1 MGRKYVTVTLSAR
14 VAGDRLVILD
24 VHGKRIAVVPSS
36 DAIPLSEQF
45 IKSIELRNEWKA
57 AFSGM
62 LGSLNSKR
70 MRMLASPWDVK
81 IKTWMVSLRHRRNRK
96 SARYG
101 KNFRYSDE
109 NRKDWSHAIKCLL
122 AQYNNK
128 LGEYRL
134 RNKNPWRLWAQ
145 TVAGNHRKKGCVYA
159 DSSVQEKKKRG
170 EGYGET
176 IATEAGQPRTQL
188 QLHWNDN
195 DACSVIA

>member
-14 VAGDRLVILD
+14 MSGDRFVILD
-24 VHGKRIAVVPSS
+24 VHGKRIAVLPLS
-36 DAIPLSEQF
+36 DAIPLSEQS
-45 IKSIELRNEWKA
+45 IKSIELRNEWKS

-70 MRMLASPWDVK
+70 LRMLALPWDVK
-81 IKTWMVSLRHRRNRK
+81 IQTWMTSLRHRRNRR

-109 NRKDWSHAIKCLL
+109 KRKDWSHAVTCLL

-145 TVAGNHRKKGCVYA
+145 TVAGNHRKKGCFYA
-159 DSSVQEKKKRG
+159 DSSVQEEKERR
-170 EGYGET
+170 EGYGEAVAAQT
-176 IATEAGQPRTQL
+176 G
-188 QLHWNDN
+188 
-195 DACSVIA
+195 